1 MLITKDDLT
10 KIKRNLDDE
19 LAPVP
24 EKLLVDK
31 ENDGFFNVN
40 EKFTVIGEQL
50 PKLKQKNKP
59 APKTNPK
66 QKK

>member
-1 MLITKDDLT
+1 MLITKDELT

-24 EKLLVDK
+24 EKILVDK

-40 EKFTVIGEQL
+40 EKFTVIG
-50 PKLKQKNKP
+50 
-59 APKTNPK
+59 
-66 QKK
+66 